1 MPEFFTKI
9 VGVTFQN
16 TDGSDRQEIIE
27 DLEDQLRNQ
36 ETVALQLQR
45 DPQNPYDHNAI
56 IVQDDQHRQ
65 IGFLRRTVSESI
77 APMMDNGI
85 VIQCTL
91 EQITGQSLAHN
102 FGINIK
108 ISY

>member
-9 VGVTFQN
+9 VGVTFKN
-16 TDGSDRQEIIE
+16 NDGSDRQTIIE
-27 DLEDQLRNQ
+27 ALEDQLLEN
-36 ETVALQLQR
+36 EHVSLILKR

-56 IVQDDQHRQ
+56 IVQDGQHRQ
-65 IGFLRRTVSESI
+65 IGFLSRDVSFTL

-85 VIQCTL
+85 VIECFLQ
-91 EQITGQSLAHN
+91 QITGQSLAHN

-108 ISY
+108 IVY